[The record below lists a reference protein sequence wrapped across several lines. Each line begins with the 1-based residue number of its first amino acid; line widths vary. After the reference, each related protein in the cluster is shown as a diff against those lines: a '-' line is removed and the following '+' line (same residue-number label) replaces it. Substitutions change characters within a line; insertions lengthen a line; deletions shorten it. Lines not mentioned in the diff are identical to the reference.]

1 MKSFIQDLAQRV
13 PDSPSHWL
21 SGIWVSVWKG
31 KFLRRGY
38 QSANPEEASDKEGI
52 MSALGKSN
60 FWDVAIIRT
69 WRTKGRSELLPIFEA
84 IYQEQKTLKF
94 SSLLLDALGHSW
106 LLCAHRTKLLCLSA
120 HIPSISGFLLT
131 PTDNLGH
138 FEGEA
143 DISKPCRKVPRW
155 PFPKLFL
162 FLIDVHA
169 KIQACNDYR
178 LNLKLRE
185 V

>member
-69 WRTKGRSELLPIFEA
+69 WRTKGRSFKYWQRTPANIWSHLPGTKDIEVLLSAAGCSEPQLAPLCTQNQTALPICSHSFHLWVFA
-84 IYQEQKTLKF
+84 DSNWQLGTLWGRSWHKQTLQEGPPVAVSQTIF
-94 SSLLLDALGHSW
+94 VSHW
-106 LLCAHRTKLLCLSA
+106 CACKNPGL
-120 HIPSISGFLLT
+120 
-131 PTDNLGH
+131 
-138 FEGEA
+138 
-143 DISKPCRKVPRW
+143 
-155 PFPKLFL
+155 
-162 FLIDVHA
+162 
-169 KIQACNDYR
+169 
-178 LNLKLRE
+178 
-185 V
+185 